1 MNNKTLLILYGEYRT
16 FDTVFPQLKKL
27 DEVDIIFS
35 TWDKSTSGCAPN
47 QKDWYKEFTLKET
60 NIKVIQKKLPNLKLI
75 VTNQEVHLDKSVVW
89 KIVYHWRNAL
99 NHINGTYDKIF
110 VHRCDMVSNWDMI
123 LTEDLDNQS
132 LYIDC
137 HEGWRDDG
145 NLWINDMFFY
155 GNGDVVKNF
164 INSITEPLE
173 KLTPPEIHSVLLNTI
188 INNKIKYKKSSLIKF
203 RLIRWYLEDFFKQL
217 TKSNINYIDTPK
229 KWDKLLEIEKKYIN
243 QNLDN

>member
-27 DEVDIIFS
+27 DDVDIIFS
-35 TWDKSTSGCAPN
+35 TWDKSTSGCVPN

-75 VTNQEVHLDKSVVW
+75 VTNQEVQLDKSVVW
-89 KIVYHWRNAL
+89 KIVYHWRTAL

-123 LTEDLDNQS
+123 LTDDLDNQS

-137 HEGWRDDG
+137 HEGWLDDD

-173 KLTPPEIHSVLLNTI
+173 KLAPPEIHSVLLNTI

-217 TKSNINYIDTPK
+217 TKSNINYIDTPN
-229 KWDKLLEIEKKYIN
+229 KWGELLQIEKKY
-243 QNLDN
+243 LK